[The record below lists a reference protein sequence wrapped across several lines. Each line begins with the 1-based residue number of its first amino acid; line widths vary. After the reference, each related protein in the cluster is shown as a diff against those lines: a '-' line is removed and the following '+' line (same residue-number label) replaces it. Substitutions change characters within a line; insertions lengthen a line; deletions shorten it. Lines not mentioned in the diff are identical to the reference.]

1 MLNKICAKRAIV
13 RCYSSQEHALH
24 LPPEH
29 RRFRRVH
36 GLQLPLHPQ
45 QVIGWLLL
53 IVVFVGT
60 FTVLLTAPLLLS
72 DLRFG
77 LSLLFTALF
86 LVHALTHL
94 TVLLLDP
101 ADPEVRARPANQV
114 VPEFDRSKHQ
124 HVIENGR
131 CHLCNITIRG
141 LCTKHCS
148 ICNKCVPRF
157 DHHCKWL
164 NNCIGGRNYPA
175 FLACLTS
182 TLIIALAVTA
192 LALGELVLNAY
203 SNANSNDDGYWDSSS
218 SNDTSMNNATSPS
231 VPVPGTGSFVLITL
245 IGALSAVAAIL
256 LIHLCFF
263 HGYIACLGLTTY
275 EYVRRKRE
283 KSSAGVTA
291 GSRMS
296 SPGNPCGESCCDT
309 GDRENIDQVGT
320 RSLYSRFC
328 KNGSLF
334 KDGTTMMTATTDVY
348 MSSTHEETRRGD
360 VEASD
365 EGASRTVA
373 SSTKG
378 RNFHLCFSY
387 DSRTIETSI
396 KVSASRSNTIEL
408 ENHGD
413 SPDIKS
419 SSTPSPVSCC
429 FSIVNYSEGK
439 HGTGKTQKHRRAS
452 GHRLESTKRTCG
464 MMRRIQTFL
473 QARLKKGSR
482 SKATTSTF
490 TRSCSNK
497 IIPGSPPGIPPAITE
512 HQNRIIETLVAEL
525 TTPSSPS
532 PSPPPLPLSSLD
544 HPHPPARLPA
554 LDLPRTVHKI
564 RKVLSS
570 TGDIS
575 VLEPIPPSVMP
586 KRNQAYL
593 GSRRGA
599 NFSRKRPRFKL
610 GSYVTQT
617 AQLSPIPESEFSKPA
632 TPRSPLRSGS
642 AFAFPPLRE

>member
-1 MLNKICAKRAIV
+1 MLNKFCAKRAIV
-13 RCYSSQEHALH
+13 RCYSSQNAIHI
-24 LPPEH
+24 PPEH
-29 RRFRRVH
+29 RKFRRVH

-45 QVIGWLLL
+45 QVIGWILL

-60 FTVLLTAPLLLS
+60 FTVLLTTPLLLPN
-72 DLRFG
+72 LRFT
-77 LSLLFTALF
+77 LLLLFAVLF
-86 LVHALTHL
+86 LLHVLTHL

-101 ADPEVRARPANQV
+101 ADPEVRARPINEV
-114 VPEFDRSKHQ
+114 VPEFDRTKHQ

-131 CHLCNITIRG
+131 CHLCNITTRD

-182 TLIIALAVTA
+182 TLIITLAVTA
-192 LALGELVLNAY
+192 LALGELVLINAH
-203 SNANSNDDGYWDSSS
+203 SVVDDEYWDKGNN
-218 SNDTSMNNATSPS
+218 NDTNMNNATTPS
-231 VPVPGTGSFVLITL
+231 LPVPGTGSLVLVIL
-245 IGALSAVAAIL
+245 IGVLSAIAAIL

-275 EYVRRKRE
+275 EYVRKKRE
-283 KSSAGVTA
+283 KSSTGAGA
-291 GSRMS
+291 SSRMTS
-296 SPGNPCGESCCDT
+296 NNLYGTSYRDT
-309 GDRENIDQVGT
+309 NDKEDINQVGA

-334 KDGTTMMTATTDVY
+334 KNSVDTTMMTTTTDVY
-348 MSSTHEETRRGD
+348 VSSTHEEICSGD
-360 VEASD
+360 TATND
-365 EGASRTVA
+365 KNAGSR
-373 SSTKG
+373 SLPSTKDN

-396 KVSASRSNTIEL
+396 KVSSSRSINRIEL
-408 ENHGD
+408 ENEE

-429 FSIVNYSEGK
+429 FSIMNYSESRHDGK
-439 HGTGKTQKHRRAS
+439 NRKRHT
-452 GHRLESTKRTCG
+452 GHRLESTKRSCG
-464 MMRRIQTFL
+464 TMRRIQMFL
-473 QARLKKGSR
+473 QARLKKSSR
-482 SKATTSTF
+482 SKATTSSSAF
-490 TRSCSNK
+490 ARSCSNK
-497 IIPGSPPGIPPAITE
+497 IIPDDPSNIAPAIAE
-512 HQNRIIETLVAEL
+512 HQNRIIETLVTEL
-525 TTPSSPS
+525 TTSS
-532 PSPPPLPLSSLD
+532 D

-554 LDLPRTVHKI
+554 MDLPNTVHKI
-564 RKVLSS
+564 KKVLSD

-575 VLEPIPPSVMP
+575 VLESISPSLMP

-593 GSRRGA
+593 SSRRST

-610 GSYVTQT
+610 GSYITQT

-632 TPRSPLRSGS
+632 TPRSGP